1 MGKILAV
8 FVAIGTL
15 PAAAAAQDFGTSWI
29 DRVTHERVQD
39 RGPLKPKPVSFTA
52 TGGVAAYFDDNLFL
66 TEDDETD
73 DTVWIPFVGARIDYA
88 EPQFDASADFL
99 GNYKYYVEEEGAR
112 DYEQRFFGRARYVG
126 ARFTAE
132 LVQLL
137 RNESDPIDAVFIDR
151 AERLVSDTSPRFTY
165 DLTRTVAFEAAANAQ
180 LVRFEE
186 SAFRTIENNNYRFDG
201 ALVYRL
207 ANGYDWLLQGGY
219 LLIDYT
225 EKQSR
230 GGTADAEGWYG
241 RAGFRGDVGPR
252 LSIEALVGFAH
263 VQSVRIRG
271 TNDEEEGNSIEAIA
285 RVRYE
290 AMERLTFFADFAR
303 LFTFAGA
310 GDPFQIVNR
319 FVVGAQYEVVEDLMV
334 RARLQV
340 EQTDSALG
348 IERRYASVGGS
359 AAYRFTDYLAAEAG
373 ATFRT
378 GEVTGDVAEDTEFD
392 NKIFHL
398 GVVFTY

>member
-8 FVAIGTL
+8 VVAFGMF
-15 PAAAAAQDFGTSWI
+15 PAAVAAQDFGTSWI

-52 TGGVAAYFDDNLFL
+52 SGGLAAYFDDNIFL

-88 EPQFDASADFL
+88 EPRFDASADFL
-99 GNYKYYVEEEGAR
+99 GNYKYYADEEGAR
-112 DYEQRFFGRARYVG
+112 DYEQRFFGRARYVES
-126 ARFTAE
+126 RFTAE
-132 LVQLL
+132 IVQIL
-137 RNESDPIDAVFIDR
+137 RNESDPIDAVFINR
-151 AERLVSDTSPRFTY
+151 AERLVSDTSPRFSY

-186 SAFRTIENNNYRFDG
+186 SAFRSVENNNYRFDG
-201 ALVYRL
+201 AFVYRL

-219 LLIDYT
+219 LLIDYSDR
-225 EKQSR
+225 QSR

-241 RAGFRGDVGPR
+241 RLGFRGDVGPR

-303 LFTFAGA
+303 LFTFAGG
-310 GDPFQIVNR
+310 GDPFQMVNR
-319 FVVGAQYEVVEDLMV
+319 FVLGAQYEVIEDLTA

-348 IERRYASVGGS
+348 VERRYIAAGVS
-359 AAYRFTDYLAAEAG
+359 AAYRFTDYLAAEGG

-378 GEVTGDVAEDTEFD
+378 GEVTGDVAADTEFD

>member
-1 MGKILAV
+1 MGKILLV
-8 FVAIGTL
+8 VVAFGAW

-39 RGPLKPKPVSFTA
+39 RGPLKPRPVAFTA
-52 TGGVAAYFDDNLFL
+52 TGGLAAYFNDNIFL

-88 EPQFDASADFL
+88 EPRFDAAADFL
-99 GNYKYYVEEEGAR
+99 GNYKYYSDEEGAR
-112 DYEQRFFGRARYVG
+112 DYEQRFFGRARYVES
-126 ARFTAE
+126 RFTAGI
-132 LVQLL
+132 VQLL
-137 RNESDPIDAVFIDR
+137 RHESDPVDAVFIDR
-151 AERLVSDTSPRFTY
+151 AERLVSDTSPRFSY
-165 DLTRTVAFEAAANAQ
+165 DLTRTLAFEAAANAQ

-186 SAFRTIENNNYRFDG
+186 SAFRSVENNNYRFDG
-201 ALVYRL
+201 AFVYRL
-207 ANGYDWLLQGGY
+207 PNGYDWLLQGGY
-219 LLIDYT
+219 ILIDYSD
-225 EKQSR
+225 KQSR

-241 RAGFRGDVGPR
+241 RLGFRGDVGPR
-252 LSIEALVGFAH
+252 ISIETLVGFAH
-263 VQSVRIRG
+263 VQSVTIRG
-271 TNDEEEGNSIEAIA
+271 TGDEEEGNSIEAVA

-310 GDPFQIVNR
+310 GDPFQMVNR
-319 FVVGAQYEVVEDLMV
+319 FLFGAQYEVIEDLMV

-340 EQTDSALG
+340 EETDSALG
-348 IERRYASVGGS
+348 VERRYAAVGAS
-359 AAYRFTDYLAAEAG
+359 AAYRFTDYLAVEGG

-378 GEVTGDVAEDTEFD
+378 GEVTGDVAADTEFD